1 MTNLDKV
8 INDKPYLMKEVV
20 VTDDIRFKFFLKDA
34 SDEEPEISG
43 ERELKNLGPR

>member
-1 MTNLDKV
+1 MCTNHDVAHL
-8 INDKPYLMKEVV
+8 
-20 VTDDIRFKFFLKDA
+20 